1 MPAFS
6 SASVQYDLLDSQWGF
21 YLVFSI
27 VTFNSLL
34 AIALIWWRLAWG
46 FTLLVLIN
54 SDILVLCNILSLLLM
69 INFNMEFLIIIG
81 LVLLI
86 NLYLYCISNF
96 NNNAVVNIFRL
107 LSRLLFRLRG
117 ILWIT
122 PLIQNVRHEIL
133 RILNKMFCVSNIAL
147 LSTLVVA
154 FELLTHHKR

>member
-6 SASVQYDLLDSQWGF
+6 SASVQYDLLDFQWGF

-133 RILNKMFCVSNIAL
+133 RILNKMFCVSSIAL

>member
-6 SASVQYDLLDSQWGF
+6 SASVQYDLLDFQWGF

-69 INFNMEFLIIIG
+69 VNFNMEFLIIIS

-107 LSRLLFRLRG
+107 LSRLLFRLRD

-122 PLIQNVRHEIL
+122 PLFQNDILVHRHSSSPIHG
-133 RILNKMFCVSNIAL
+133 NQ
-147 LSTLVVA
+147 LSKSFQL
-154 FELLTHHKR
+154 KKY